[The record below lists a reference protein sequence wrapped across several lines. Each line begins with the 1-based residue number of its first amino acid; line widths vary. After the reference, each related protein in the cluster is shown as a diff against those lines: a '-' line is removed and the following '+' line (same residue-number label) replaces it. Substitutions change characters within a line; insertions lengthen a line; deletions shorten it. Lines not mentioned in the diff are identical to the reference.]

1 VTFADII
8 SRLRSLDEEPFDG
21 QAPAIYVAEPW
32 LPTSEAVVEWSGE
45 KGGIPFNRKPLL
57 YYLITVREA
66 LQFFGP
72 DYDDLA
78 KWRSG
83 CHVCQ
88 AWPPHHPE
96 ECAASLPPTT
106 RHHITLKG
114 SRQCFANQGWSR

>member
-72 DYDDLA
+72 DYDDLVESGEVDAMCA
-78 KWRSG
+78 KLSHHTIQKNAQR
-83 CHVCQ
+83 VCRLQ
-88 AWPPHHPE
+88 
-96 ECAASLPPTT
+96 
-106 RHHITLKG
+106 RDIT
-114 SRQCFANQGWSR
+114 